1 MNSFTN
7 DKLDFV
13 TENSFGGFNESVIRQ
28 HWNNIIGHECLAHD
42 ETIRLVVMPSPTSKM
57 AQNGNIATGGW
68 ADKEQIRTCDQLIDR
83 LRLIQGTE
91 TPGAIGFAL
100 SAGVYSFEP
109 NKPSN
114 YSTLKYIQNMIID
127 VDAHKNDIT
136 KDRFNLTIIKP
147 DYLRTSAILM
157 LNYINSLLEANG
169 LPFVAPVYTAI
180 TGGGYQFG
188 VRFDRPLDRESGKK
202 VFETFGAILGFNYIN
217 KKETASEEFKKE
229 QEINNKALAESNI
242 EFESK
247 ALGNDTTLIPLPGSQ
262 DTEIDGLQ
270 NIKKKKGIKVNI
282 KSFQDEWYNP
292 FLEIDNSFKDVTHAQ
307 RIPGTINQKYEA
319 FAYIDSDLV
328 KPEGLE
334 QTIERINDEVYR
346 DLSITDTDR
355 NNIVDLLRKSLTRFR
370 TTVLKDSPTGL
381 FTKQPTEQIKALSG
395 IIQYANSEQRTLGAG
410 DYINLTEVE
419 KQVLAALSKNSEMI
433 KSVLGD
439 MGIEIVKD
447 STSYLAC
454 RSPFRTDSK
463 PSLAVYTT
471 NNRATIKDFTEDKT
485 YNLITLWM
493 AVNNCN
499 KAAAIEQL
507 ALKYNI
513 TIDKTD
519 KKEFQKIQTTDSVM
533 DLIKQV
539 NTQDYVYYRLANAT
553 KNCII
558 KSVKTGNSRTF
569 DGYKVLADHILKYQ
583 LGIRNPD
590 SELMKQFE
598 ESFLQY
604 IIIDAFEDFLPGG
617 ERVFE
622 DDFIQYVNIWTASEG
637 YRLCWAESEKLQ
649 DMNIDEALNLIKEV
663 CPSIHLFLL
672 QITQKGDLKYFLNW
686 LNAISKFKYLP
697 IVPIFPSIE
706 GAGKN
711 LFASEILAP
720 YLNKNYI
727 TIANGQ
733 QMQSNFNS
741 FMGHSN
747 LIIADEGDFTGSRE
761 FDQLKLLTGNDTVRV
776 EKKGVDAQTM
786 PRRFNI
792 CMFTNGTE
800 PVRHSITDRRCV
812 YNKLE
817 HTLEATLIKTGK
829 YENINQFIENI
840 RSEVYQ
846 FWGII
851 IKTKLN
857 KQWMNHN
864 IKNGQYYYQILMMH
878 PFGKLVLKIIEN
890 KWDEISLQLN
900 EKQKEL
906 QDEKINM
913 QLLQNIESSF
923 FEGEPLPLITINKYL
938 DAMSWKSSTSIQE
951 FINKNKLQQHGVE
964 IIVDQDSIKIKLDAI
979 KLQELVFQENNLSE
993 IVPEFAVP
1001 KIKTLAELK
1010 EELQA
1015 KRSERFSKGQSK
1027 ANKGFANVHSSTASM
1042 SAPISKGPG
1051 FSDANFSA
1059 SNMPPMPGGLPTI
1072 MGIPESNIPAG
1083 IN

>member
-1 MNSFTN
+1 MNTFTN
-7 DKLDFV
+7 EKLDYV
-13 TENSFGGFNESVIRQ
+13 TDNSFGGFNEEVIRQ
-28 HWNNIIGHECLAHD
+28 HWANIIGIECLQPD
-42 ETIRLVVMPSPTSKM
+42 ETIRLVVMPSPTSQM
-57 AQNGNIATGGW
+57 AKSSNIATGGW
-68 ADKEQIRTCDQLIDR
+68 ADKEQMRTCDQLIDR
-83 LRLIQGTE
+83 MRILQGTDV
-91 TPGAIGFAL
+91 PGAIGFAL
-100 SAGVYSFEP
+100 SAGVYTFEP
-109 NKPSN
+109 NRSPN
-114 YSTLKYIQNMIID
+114 YTTLKYIQNMIID
-127 VDAHKNDIT
+127 VDAHKNEVT
-136 KDRFNLTIIKP
+136 KDRFNLTIIRP
-147 DYLRTSAILM
+147 EYIRTSALLV
-157 LNYINSLLEANG
+157 LNYINTLLESNG
-169 LPFVAPVYTAI
+169 LPYITPVYTAV
-180 TGGGYQFG
+180 TGGGFQFG

-202 VFETFGAILGFNYIN
+202 VFETFGSVLGFNYIN
-217 KKETASEEFKKE
+217 KKDSEEFRKE
-229 QEINNKALAESNI
+229 QEINNIALNSSNI

-247 ALGNDTTLIPLPGSQ
+247 ALGNLTVQEIKDDGIVAGSN
-262 DTEIDGLQ
+262 GLT

-282 KSFQDEWYNP
+282 KSFHDEWYNP
-292 FLEIDNSFKDVTHAQ
+292 FLELDNSFKDVTHAQ

-328 KPEGLE
+328 RPEGLE
-334 QTIERINDEVYR
+334 ETVVKLGDEIYR
-346 DLSITDTDR
+346 DLSLVDDDR
-355 NNIVDLLRKSLTRFR
+355 SKLKDLLRSAVTRYR
-370 TTVLKDSPTGL
+370 CTVLKDNPNGT
-381 FTKQPTEQIKALSG
+381 FTKQPTEQIKTLSG
-395 IIQYANSEQRTLGAG
+395 IIQYANSNERTMSAG
-410 DYINLTEVE
+410 EYINLTEVE
-419 KQVLAALSKNSEMI
+419 KQVLVELSKSPEII

-439 MGIEIVKD
+439 MGVEIVKD

-513 TIDKTD
+513 QIDRND
-519 KKEFQKIQTTDSVM
+519 KKEFQKLQTTENVL

-539 NTQDYVYYRLANAT
+539 NTEDYVYYRLANAS
-553 KNCII
+553 KNCVF

-569 DGYKVLADHILKYQ
+569 DGYKILADHILKYQ
-583 LGIRNPD
+583 LGMRNPD
-590 SELMKQFE
+590 EVFMKSFQE
-598 ESFLQY
+598 AFLQY

-617 ERVFE
+617 ERVYR
-622 DDFIQYVNIWTASEG
+622 DDFVQYVNIWTASDG

-649 DMNIDEALNLIKEV
+649 DMNIDEAMNLIKEV
-663 CPSIHLFLL
+663 CPNIYVFLL
-672 QITQKGDLKYFLNW
+672 QITQKGDLKYFVNW
-686 LNAISKFKYLP
+686 LNAIAKFQYLP
-697 IVPIFPSIE
+697 IVPIFPSVE

-711 LFASEILAP
+711 LFANEILAP

-761 FDQLKLLTGNDTVRV
+761 FDQLKLLTGNVTVKKK
-776 EKKGVDAQTM
+776 KKGVDAQTM
-786 PRRFNI
+786 ARRFNI

-800 PVRHSITDRRCV
+800 PVRHSSTDRRCV

-817 HTLEATLIKTGK
+817 HTLEATLTKLGN
-829 YENINQFIENI
+829 YANIDDFIDKI
-840 RSEVYQ
+840 RSEVHQ

-857 KQWMNHN
+857 KQWTNHN

-913 QLLQNIESSF
+913 QLLQNIEEAF
-923 FEGEPLPLITINKYL
+923 FNGSPLPLITINKYL

-951 FINKNKLQQHGVE
+951 FINKNKLQNHGIE
-964 IIVDQDSIKIKLDAI
+964 IIVESDSIKIKLDAI

-993 IVPEFAVP
+993 ILPEFAVP
-1001 KIKTLAELK
+1001 KIKTLDELK
-1010 EELQA
+1010 EELHA
-1015 KRSERFSKGQSK
+1015 KRTSRFGKTK
-1027 ANKGFANVHSSTASM
+1027 VNTENKNNVFANVHSAPASGSSTPAGFS
-1042 SAPISKGPG
+1042 GPG
-1051 FSDANFSA
+1051 SENFSI
-1059 SNMPPMPGGLPTI
+1059 SSMPSMPGGLPTVP
-1072 MGIPESNIPAG
+1072 MGIK
-1083 IN
+1083 